1 MNNGPRQLPFDLPA
15 VPRYGRADFLVGPP
29 NRTAFEMIERWP
41 DWPDRMLLL
50 VGPTGA
56 GKTHLAS
63 IWAER
68 AQAKCLPAAAL
79 RDAEVPTLVAAPALL
94 IEDAEDA
101 TGAEKALFHLV
112 NLVRESQSFL
122 ILTARRRPDL
132 WGLATPDLLSRLR
145 LAPVVEIGAPDD
157 ALIRDVLVKLFGDRQ
172 LIVDRSVV
180 EYLALRIERS
190 IDAARRIVDALDR
203 EALALGRAVTR
214 PMAADIL
221 RKSDLAQ
228 QADLLRRL
236 DPEQD

>member
-1 MNNGPRQLPFDLPA
+1 M
-15 VPRYGRADFLVGPP
+15 
-29 NRTAFEMIERWP
+29 
-41 DWPDRMLLL
+41 
-50 VGPTGA
+50 
-56 GKTHLAS
+56 
-63 IWAER
+63 
-68 AQAKCLPAAAL
+68 
-79 RDAEVPTLVAAPALL
+79 
-94 IEDAEDA
+94 
-101 TGAEKALFHLV
+101 
-112 NLVRESQSFL
+112 
-122 ILTARRRPDL
+122 
-132 WGLATPDLLSRLR
+132 
-145 LAPVVEIGAPDD
+145 EIGAPDD